1 MFPNLNFIT
10 IIAIGSSSH
19 IDIVLLS
26 LKKFL
31 FGIMMNA
38 LTLVILL
45 TLFIIASSPILALSG
60 QEKLELDTEK
70 TFELSKQIAKFYEMP
85 ENTDI
90 LEITEKLLE
99 SPHVKK
105 EIKESILQ
113 SNRKIFVFIYPSD
126 GLKIKGY
133 ISFVPK
139 PEQFPLSILLRGGNN
154 YFGLP
159 NPGNDFT
166 CMNNHTA
173 ISTTYRGGLSE
184 GKDEYGGADV
194 NDVKNLIDFIPTLE
208 EKLQSTLQKD
218 QLFLVGGSRGGM
230 QMFLTLSRFP
240 EIQKRISKIVSLCG
254 ILDMRSQINHR
265 PDLRDF
271 FIKDMGLIQGVNEEE
286 WINFRDPLLAVKN
299 IRSDLPVLIIQAGDD
314 LRVSIDQGYS
324 MVKELEA
331 NGNPVTYWEFEDG
344 DHCLQNR
351 EDRAKLVEE
360 WLN

>member
-1 MFPNLNFIT
+1 MNAVSL
-10 IIAIGSSSH
+10 IIF
-19 IDIVLLS
+19 LS
-26 LKKFL
+26 LF
-31 FGIMMNA
+31 M
-38 LTLVILL
+38 
-45 TLFIIASSPILALSG
+45 IASCPVLALSD
-60 QEKLELDTEK
+60 QEKLDSDTKK
-70 TFELSKQIAKFYEMP
+70 TFEFSQQIAKFYEMP

-99 SPHVKK
+99 SPYVKK
-105 EIKESILQ
+105 EIKQSILE

-139 PEQFPLSILLRGGNN
+139 PEQFPVSILLRGGNN

-159 NPGNDFT
+159 NPGSDFT
-166 CMNNHTA
+166 CMNHHTS
-173 ISTTYRGGLSE
+173 ISTTYRGAFNE
-184 GKDEYGGADV
+184 GKDEYGGQDV
-194 NDVKNLIDFIPTLE
+194 NDVKNLIDFFPALE
-208 EKLQSTLQKD
+208 KKLQITLQKEN
-218 QLFLVGGSRGGM
+218 LFLVGASRGGM

-254 ILDMRSQINHR
+254 ILDMRSQIKHR
-265 PDLRDF
+265 PDLRGF
-271 FIKDMGLIQGVNEEE
+271 FIEEMGFIEGVNEEE
-286 WINFRDPLLAVKN
+286 WINLRNPLLAVKN
-299 IRSDLPVLIIQAGDD
+299 IRSDLPVLIIQAVDD
-314 LRVSIDQGYS
+314 LRVSLDQGYS

-360 WLN
+360 WLK